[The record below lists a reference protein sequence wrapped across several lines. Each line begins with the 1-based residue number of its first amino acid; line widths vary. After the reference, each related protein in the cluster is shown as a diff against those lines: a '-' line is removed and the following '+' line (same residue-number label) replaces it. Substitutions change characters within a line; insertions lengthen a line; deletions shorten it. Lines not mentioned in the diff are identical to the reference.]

1 MSDSDRAKRFHDEKW
16 EAIQNSLRLARETR
30 TEMFDQH
37 IALSSIEG
45 KLKFLS
51 GTIGSD
57 EKPIIE
63 SDHARNTARETMI
76 AVNQVRKAIMAIMRE
91 HGEQLEKKLLG

>member
-16 EAIQNSLRLARETR
+16 EAIQNAMRLTREAKS
-30 TEMFDQH
+30 EMFDQH
-37 IALSSIEG
+37 IALSGIEG

-51 GTIGSD
+51 GTMGLD

-63 SDHARNTARETMI
+63 NKIARKTAHEAMLSVSQI
-76 AVNQVRKAIMAIMRE
+76 RKALLVIMNE
-91 HGEQLEKKLLG
+91 LSDQLDRKLLG